1 MRKDIEERKEEIL
14 VWIEEKLSNKEIAK
28 RLVCKVDTLK
38 SYYKKWNVDYSGNKG
53 YNTTGGTNKKSYEE
67 IKDHGTSHRIRLKLL
82 SEGLKEHKCEICGL
96 KKWNGELIPLELHH
110 LDGNHCNNE
119 LSNLQVVCPN
129 CHALTDTYSCK
140 K

>member
-14 VWIEEKLSNKEIAK
+14 SWIEEKLSNTEIAK
-28 RLVCKVDTLK
+28 RLACKVDTLK
-38 SYYKKWNVDYSGNKG
+38 SYYKKWGIEYSGNKG
-53 YNTTGGTNKKSYEE
+53 YNTTGGWNKKSYEE
-67 IKDHGTSHRIRLKLL
+67 IKDYGTSHRIRLKLL

-96 KKWNGELIPLELHH
+96 EKWNGVSIPLELHH
-110 LDGNHCNNE
+110 IDGDHYNNE
-119 LSNLQVVCPN
+119 FSNLQVVCPN